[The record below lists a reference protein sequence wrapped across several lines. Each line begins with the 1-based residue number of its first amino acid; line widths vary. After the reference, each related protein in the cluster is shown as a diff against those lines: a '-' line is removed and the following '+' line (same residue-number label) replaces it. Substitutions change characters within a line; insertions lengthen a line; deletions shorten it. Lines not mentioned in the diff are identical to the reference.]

1 MYRSV
6 LKTGRLID
14 EQDLSEFD
22 ESNSLS
28 TTFIMNY
35 WKGGGPGNVYT
46 LSCLF
51 KDAGYPSR
59 VFSFYSFED
68 IPVFI
73 RNKLKL
79 VKKAYGADTKTPTGN
94 LSSKNVMFLLFTNP
108 TFITSAPF
116 LFKERILEL
125 STLSHHEVD
134 GKLIATNW
142 QTIYSAFDYVNKNVE
157 KILYFLQAYEI
168 DFSENYFYIK
178 MADKTFKLPIR
189 RFTQSKWL
197 TSYLDIKYSCKTS
210 YIGRGVAHVI
220 FKPLH
225 IEKSRKITTI
235 VRRDKNKGF
244 ELFVKDINKL
254 WCERNDFE
262 VLLFGES
269 PDFIRH
275 MMTFPYTYLGWI
287 SDDSRLAEIYNEG
300 FFVNTGTNEALQ
312 IPPFEATSC
321 GSAVVLTNIPRS
333 KEYAL
338 NYKSCINAG
347 PFGYRNISNVI
358 SELLDSDILRNA
370 ISLNAVYTTNNY
382 DWNEVM
388 EKFVAILKKEEY
400 L

>member
-6 LKTGRLID
+6 LKKGHLID
-14 EQDLSEFD
+14 EQGLSEFD

-35 WKGGGPGNVYT
+35 WKGGGPRNVYT
-46 LSCLF
+46 LSCLL

-79 VKKAYGADTKTPTGN
+79 VKKTYGADTKNPTGN
-94 LSSKNVMFLLFTNP
+94 LSSKNVMFLPFTNP

-116 LFKERILEL
+116 LFKERILEP
-125 STLSHHEVD
+125 STLSHCEVD

-142 QTIYSAFDYVNKNVE
+142 QTVYPAFDYANKNGK
-157 KILYFLQAYEI
+157 KILYFSQAYEVN
-168 DFSENYFYIK
+168 FSENYFYRK
-178 MADKTFKLPIR
+178 MADKTYKLPIS

-197 TSYLDIKYSCKTS
+197 ASYLDMKYGGKTS
-210 YIGRGVAHVI
+210 YIGHGVAHDI

-225 IEKSRKITTI
+225 IEKSGKIATI

-244 ELFVKDINKL
+244 ELFVKGINKL
-254 WCERNDFE
+254 WSERNDFE

-269 PDFIRH
+269 PEFIRD

-287 SDDSRLAEIYNEG
+287 SDDSRLAEIYNECI
-300 FFVNTGTNEALQ
+300 FVNTGTNEALPM
-312 IPPFEATSC
+312 PPLEAMSC
-321 GSAVVLTNIPRS
+321 GSAVVLTNIPGS

-338 NYKSCINAG
+338 NYKNCIIAD
-347 PFGYRNISNVI
+347 PHDFRSLSDAI
-358 SELLDSDILRNA
+358 SELLDSDTLRNVISQNA
-370 ISLNAVYTTNNY
+370 INTAKHY
-382 DWNEVM
+382 DWKEVI
-388 EKFVAILKKEEY
+388 KKLVAILKQEE
-400 L
+400 